1 MEKTTET
8 AASGSRYSNVT
19 KSFNGCLRFLLTE
32 FSFEDFSR
40 AFPKFSGAEQDQLY
54 QLYVQVITS
63 LHETL
68 QDDFRSICL
77 ETQVGTILDTV
88 EHHVEQRSLDPLC
101 SQKTNLGHVK
111 HDLLAMEQDEIQSL
125 EQLLNK
131 VEDEKHSIKA
141 QCKLLKKKHEDSS
154 VAPVAMKEIDSLIT
168 KYGSHSD
175 EVFEHL

>member
-54 QLYVQVITS
+54 QLYV
-63 LHETL
+63 